1 MTGPRIIVI
10 GASAGGVQALQDLV
24 GGLPANLPAAV
35 LVVLHVPPH
44 SPSALPAIL
53 SRAGALPARHPQ
65 DGEALETGH
74 IYVAPPDCHLL
85 LDGERLAVK
94 KGPKENRS
102 RPAVD
107 ALFRSA
113 AYTHGEGV
121 IGVILSGLLDDGT
134 SGLWT
139 IKRLGGTAVVQRPE
153 DAQYD
158 SMPRSALQHVDVD
171 HVVPVD
177 EMADLLTRL
186 VQAPTPDFPPAKELD
201 GRQRE
206 RLQIEVQVAAQ
217 ESAYQL
223 GIMGLGDLSPLTC
236 PECHGVLVRVE
247 EDTLT
252 RYRCHTGHAYTAD
265 TLLAE
270 LTESVEAKS
279 YQVLRALEESAMLL
293 RNLSGRFEREGD
305 HVTGQAFLEQARVTE
320 RRTHTIREVIFH
332 TEHLSEAKVEEAALH
347 EEGSRG
353 F

>member
-10 GASAGGVQALQDLV
+10 GASAGGVEALQALV
-24 GGLPANLPAAV
+24 GGLPANFPAAV
-35 LVVLHVPPH
+35 LVVLHVAPY

-53 SRAGALPARHPQ
+53 SRAGALPARHPR
-65 DGEALETGH
+65 DGEALEAGQ

-85 LDGERLAVK
+85 LDGERVAVK

-121 IGVILSGLLDDGT
+121 IGVVLSGLLDDGT

-139 IKRLGGTAVVQRPE
+139 IKRLGGTAVVQQPE

-171 HVVPVD
+171 HVLPA
-177 EMADLLTRL
+177 EELGELLTRL
-186 VQAPTPDFPPAKELD
+186 VQEPTPHLPGADLD

-206 RLQIEVQVAAQ
+206 RLGVEVGVAAQ
-217 ESAYQL
+217 NSAYQL
-223 GIMGLGDLSPLTC
+223 GIVELGELSPLTC

-247 EDTLT
+247 EGTLT
-252 RYRCHTGHAYTAD
+252 RYRCHTGHGYTAD

-270 LTESVEAKS
+270 ITESVEEKS

-293 RNLSGRFEREGD
+293 RDLSGRFEQEGD
-305 HVTGQAFLEQARVTE
+305 RGTGQAFLEQAHEAE
-320 RRTHTIREVIFH
+320 RRTRTIREVIFR
-332 TEHLSEAKVEEAALH
+332 TEQLSEAKVRQAVPH
-347 EEGSRG
+347 GEGSSG

>member
-1 MTGPRIIVI
+1 MTGPRIVVV
-10 GASAGGVQALQDLV
+10 GASAGGVQALQALV
-24 GGLPANLPAAV
+24 GGLPADFPAAV
-35 LVVLHVPPH
+35 LVVLHVAPH
-44 SPSALPAIL
+44 SPSALPSIL
-53 SRAGALPARHPQ
+53 SRAGALPARHPR
-65 DGEALETGH
+65 DGESLEAGQ

-94 KGPKENRS
+94 KGPKENRA

-113 AYTHGEGV
+113 AYTHGERV

-139 IKRLGGTAVVQRPE
+139 IKRLGGTAVVQKPE

-171 HVVPVD
+171 HVVPAH
-177 EMADLLTRL
+177 ELGDLLARL
-186 VQAPTPDFPPAKELD
+186 VQAPVPRPSATDLD
-201 GRQRE
+201 GRQRD
-206 RLQIEVQVAAQ
+206 RLGAEVQVAAQ
-217 ESAYQL
+217 DSAYQL
-223 GIMGLGDLSPLTC
+223 GIVGLGDLSPLTC

-247 EDTLT
+247 EGTLT

-265 TLLAE
+265 ALLAE
-270 LTESVEAKS
+270 LSESVEAKS
-279 YQVLRALEESAMLL
+279 YQVLRALEENAMLL
-293 RNLSGRFEREGD
+293 RDLSGRFGAQGD

-320 RRTHTIREVIFH
+320 RQTRTIREVIFR

-347 EEGSRG
+347 AEGPPG
-353 F
+353 D